1 MSALFHLNTTDF
13 IIIGFILLSVLISLS
28 RGFVREALSLLTWLL
43 AAYVAFTYAHES
55 ADLIKGMIQNPHT
68 RTIVAFVALF
78 LFVVIVGG
86 LFNYFVGRVI
96 SISGLGFFDRILGIA
111 FGAAR
116 GILVVALIIIMI
128 KGTSLVERGWWRHSQ
143 LIPQFTPLT
152 QTMEDLFPKQAED
165 KLIMLHEEKK

>member
-1 MSALFHLNTTDF
+1 MSALLHLNTADF

-28 RGFVREALSLLTWLL
+28 RGFVREALSLATWVI
-43 AAYVAFTYAHES
+43 AAYVAFTYAHDS
-55 ADLIKGMIQNPHT
+55 ADLLKGMIENPHT
-68 RTIVAFVALF
+68 RTIVAFAALF

-96 SISGLGFFDRILGIA
+96 SISGLGFFDRILGIV

-116 GILVVALIIIMI
+116 GILVVALVIIMI

-143 LIPQFTPLT
+143 LIPLFSPLT
-152 QTMEDLFPKQAED
+152 LSLESLFPKHSDE
-165 KLIMLHEEKK
+165 KLIMLHEQKK